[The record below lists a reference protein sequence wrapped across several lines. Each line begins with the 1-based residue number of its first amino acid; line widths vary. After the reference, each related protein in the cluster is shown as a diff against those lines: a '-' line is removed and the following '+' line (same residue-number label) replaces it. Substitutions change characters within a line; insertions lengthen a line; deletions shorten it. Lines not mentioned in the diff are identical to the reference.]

1 MTNLHIFASAEATSN
16 IDNPWIGLIWLVVLL
31 LGNGFFVGS
40 EFALISARRAQ
51 IEPRAKAGSRPA
63 QITIKGME
71 KASLLL
77 ATGQIGVTVC
87 SLLILVISEP
97 SVHYLLEGPLAA
109 AGLDGS
115 AVSVVSFGLTLVVVS
130 FLHVVIGEMVP
141 KNISFSVPERAALVL
156 VPMLYA
162 VAQLLRPI
170 VVALNWSANTL
181 LRMFGVKAVDE
192 ANSAFTLDQ
201 VEDIIEHS
209 TREGVLSDTTGA
221 LSNTFEYTEKKVQDV
236 AVPLARLVAFPETV
250 TPHEI
255 EQAVA
260 KYGFSR
266 YPLRDEDADLVG
278 YLHLKDVLDLDED
291 EVNLPF
297 PAKRVRT
304 LISLPATM
312 ELEDALASMRRVGAH
327 MARVFDAQGREVGV
341 LFLEDILEELVG
353 EVQDATRRD

>member
-1 MTNLHIFASAEATSN
+1 MTNLHVFASAESASD
-16 IDNPWIGLIWLVVLL
+16 IDNPWVGLIWLVVLL
-31 LGNGFFVGS
+31 FGNGFFVGS

-51 IEPRAKAGSRPA
+51 IEPRAKAGSKPA
-63 QITIKGME
+63 LLTIKGME

-87 SLLILVISEP
+87 SLLILVIAEP
-97 SVHYLLEGPLAA
+97 SVHHLLEGPLAST
-109 AGLDGS
+109 GLDGTGVS
-115 AVSVVSFGLTLVVVS
+115 AASFGLTLVVVS

-170 VVALNWSANTL
+170 VVALNWSANLL
-181 LRMFGVKAVDE
+181 LRLFGVKALDE

-221 LSNTFEYTEKKVQDV
+221 LSNTFEFTEKKVQDV

-291 EVNLPF
+291 EVNFPF

>member
-1 MTNLHIFASAEATSN
+1 MNNLYIFASAESTSN

-97 SVHYLLEGPLAA
+97 SVHHLLEGPLTAT
-109 AGLDGS
+109 GLDAT
-115 AVSVVSFGLTLVVVS
+115 AVSAISFGLTLVVVS

-170 VVALNWSANTL
+170 VVALNWSANML
-181 LRMFGVKAVDE
+181 LRVFGVKAVDE

-221 LSNTFEYTEKKVQDV
+221 LSNTFEFTEKKVQDV

>member
-1 MTNLHIFASAEATSN
+1 MNNLHIFASAESTSN

-97 SVHYLLEGPLAA
+97 SVHHLLEGPLTAT
-109 AGLDGS
+109 GLDAT
-115 AVSVVSFGLTLVVVS
+115 AVSAISFGLTLVVVS
-130 FLHVVIGEMVP
+130 FIHVVICEMVP

-170 VVALNWSANTL
+170 VVALNWSANML
-181 LRMFGVKAVDE
+181 LRVFGVKAVDE

-221 LSNTFEYTEKKVQDV
+221 LSNTFEFTEKKVQDV